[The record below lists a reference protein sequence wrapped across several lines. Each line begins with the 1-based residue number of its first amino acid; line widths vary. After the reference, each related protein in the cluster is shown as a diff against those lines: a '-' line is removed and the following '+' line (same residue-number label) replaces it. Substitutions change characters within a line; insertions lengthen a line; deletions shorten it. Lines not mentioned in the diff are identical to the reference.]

1 MVMQRF
7 KSMTEQLK
15 PSNGSCLDV
24 KHFIDGRKHKNKD
37 IFSSVSDKKREAE
50 YPRADKHVCV

>member
-1 MVMQRF
+1 MLMQRF
-7 KSMTEQLK
+7 KSMTEQMK
-15 PSNGSCLDV
+15 PSNSSCLDV
-24 KHFIDGRKHKNKD
+24 KYFIDGRKHENKD

>member
-1 MVMQRF
+1 
-7 KSMTEQLK
+7 MTEQMK

-24 KHFIDGRKHKNKD
+24 KYFIDGRKHENKD

-50 YPRADKHVCV
+50 YPRADKYVCV